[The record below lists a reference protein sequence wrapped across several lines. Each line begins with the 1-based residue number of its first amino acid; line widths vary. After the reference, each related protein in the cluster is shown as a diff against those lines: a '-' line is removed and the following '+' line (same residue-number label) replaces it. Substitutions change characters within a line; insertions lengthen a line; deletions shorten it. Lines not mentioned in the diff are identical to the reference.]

1 MNTKTKQR
9 IKNDLSQSWMV
20 SRDTRRMKLIEKIYQ
35 DAKSYSEV
43 FCIVAAEGSGKSEPA
58 RLFADQQN
66 VFLIKCKEHLNR
78 KTFLADLL
86 TAMGKNSGG
95 YSVYEM
101 MSAILETILSV
112 ENPIIIIDEADKISD
127 PLLYFFITIY
137 NETEDKCG
145 IVLQATDHLKKRI
158 LKGVSMNKKGYKEMY
173 SRIGRKFVELPANSQ
188 SELKRIAEL
197 NGVSDDFELNRI
209 VNESEGDIRRVKRLV
224 HAYHRKGGQAI

>member
-1 MNTKTKQR
+1 
-9 IKNDLSQSWMV
+9 
-20 SRDTRRMKLIEKIYQ
+20 
-35 DAKSYSEV
+35 
-43 FCIVAAEGSGKSEPA
+43 
-58 RLFADQQN
+58 
-66 VFLIKCKEHLNR
+66 
-78 KTFLADLL
+78 
-86 TAMGKNSGG
+86 MGKNSGG

-173 SRIGRKFVELPANSQ
+173 SRIGRKFVELPANNQ
-188 SELKRIAEL
+188 GELKKIAQL